1 MSRKKASPSQ
11 SDFDEELILGPL
23 LGQDKK
29 PYKVFET
36 EMTIREISYYISE
49 PIVDPIEYAEM
60 IHAIRNAGDADQIR
74 IHLNNTGGNVA
85 TGIQIINAI
94 RESAA
99 TVTTVLDGEAY
110 SMAAILFLCGDRQ
123 QVGDHGQLMF
133 HDYSSGLVGKGNEQ
147 RAAVL
152 SAAKWFGKL
161 MQEVCSPFLTDEE
174 IHDILNGRDLWI
186 DSDEVIERL
195 VAIQKLQEEAQKA
208 LDKAARDAEKAERA
222 QAKAKPAARKTTRKT
237 AARKPATRRNTSVRK
252 ATPVKSKPQS
262 APATEGEDASA

>member
-11 SDFDEELILGPL
+11 SDFDEDLILGPL

-29 PYKVFET
+29 PYKVFTT
-36 EMTIREISYYISE
+36 EMTIREISYYLVE
-49 PIVDPIEYAEM
+49 PISDPFQYAEM
-60 IHAIRNAGDADQIR
+60 IHEIRNAGEADQIK

-110 SMAAILFLCGDRQ
+110 SMAAILFLCGDQQ

-133 HDYSSGLVGKGNEQ
+133 HDYSSGLGGKGNEQ
-147 RAAVL
+147 LAAVL
-152 SAAKWFGKL
+152 STAKWFGKL
-161 MQEVCSPFLTDEE
+161 MKEVCSPFLSDEE
-174 IHDILNGRDLWI
+174 ISDILNGRDLWM

-195 VAIQKLQEEAQKA
+195 LAIQKLHEEAQKA
-208 LDKAARDAEKAERA
+208 LEKAAREAEKVKR
-222 QAKAKPAARKTTRKT
+222 AKAKPTARKT
-237 AARKPATRRNTSVRK
+237 AARKSARKQSPARK
-252 ATPVKSKPQS
+252 TATPVKSRPS
-262 APATEGEDASA
+262 TAPEADEAASA